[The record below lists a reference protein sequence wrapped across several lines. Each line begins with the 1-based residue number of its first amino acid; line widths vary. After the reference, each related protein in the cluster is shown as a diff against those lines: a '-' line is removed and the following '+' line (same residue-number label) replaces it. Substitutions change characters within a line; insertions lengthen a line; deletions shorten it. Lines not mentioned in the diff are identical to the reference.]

1 MKWLPGECRPG
12 DMIRV
17 RLGSIYHYGI
27 FVSEDE
33 VIQFGPPPVGAR
45 EPDDKICV
53 CTTDI
58 AGFCLGNIV
67 EVAELSRRERRFS
80 PEETVARARA
90 RLGERGYNL
99 IHNNCEHFADECA
112 LGVSRS
118 EQEAEARTRWNSR
131 PILDVYLAAMPEKV
145 EGTVTHP
152 VRAAE
157 LEKTNDPSLRAQ
169 RTLVWRVLEYAIRRS
184 FGLEPEDAKLRRDK
198 NGKWSGRGIHISLSH
213 TPAAVAAAV
222 SNGPVGLDIESPR
235 ECRRLEA
242 MTARILTP
250 AEAVGFP
257 AGDAEAFLEL
267 WTRKECLFKCRGGKR
282 FVPSATDTSSEEI
295 RTLRLEQPSE
305 LVLSL
310 CGEKL
315 AAARFFEHD
324 GRIARLVPPS
334 VLKEVKR

>member
-1 MKWLPGECRPG
+1 
-12 DMIRV
+12 
-17 RLGSIYHYGI
+17 
-27 FVSEDE
+27 
-33 VIQFGPPPVGAR
+33 
-45 EPDDKICV
+45 
-53 CTTDI
+53 
-58 AGFCLGNIV
+58 
-67 EVAELSRRERRFS
+67 LSRRERRFS

-99 IHNNCEHFADECA
+99 IHNNCEHFAYECA

-118 EQEAEARTRWNSR
+118 EQEEEARKRWNSR

-157 LEKTNDPSLRAQ
+157 LEKTNDPSLCAQ

-198 NGKWSGRGIHISLSH
+198 NGKWSGRGIHHSLSH

-235 ECRRLEA
+235 ECRLLEA

-315 AAARFFEHD
+315 AAARFFEYD
-324 GRIARLVPPS
+324 GRAARLVPPS